1 MNKSFNTTPHRA
13 GKTISS
19 SPTVHRVPTTGDRKP
34 AANRPAPLTGRH
46 GRCAS
51 CGGRK

>member
-34 AANRPAPLTGRH
+34 AANRPAPPTGPPARS
-46 GRCAS
+46 AS